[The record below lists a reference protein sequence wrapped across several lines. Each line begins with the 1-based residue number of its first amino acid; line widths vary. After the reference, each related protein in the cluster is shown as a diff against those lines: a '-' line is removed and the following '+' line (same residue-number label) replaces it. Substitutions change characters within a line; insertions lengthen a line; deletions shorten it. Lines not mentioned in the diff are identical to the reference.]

1 MFLDCDIIVPVSQLW
16 DDKEDIVRRNA
27 HKTLK
32 MVSETPIGA
41 EGLVVSKLVPKLVTK
56 LPDELDEIKELIL
69 DELHFC
75 MVIDTTD
82 ALATEGMETLTALLM
97 HSSKEIRGR
106 AARNIMDLRSVLYV
120 YRLLYD
126 VHFDVW
132 SEIVFDQVSR

>member
-106 AARNIMDLRSVLYV
+106 AARNIMDLRSVLCV
-120 YRLLYD
+120 YRLLTFGVRLFLIRFHD
-126 VHFDVW
+126 
-132 SEIVFDQVSR
+132 SSQLS